1 MISRLDNSRVTKLI
15 WRHENNIA
23 HGLEPDDLRFKGKA
37 VEKAPRPVTFNG
49 LHEKSIQVNNR
60 TIKYNR
66 ESSQTL
72 SNKETSFEGSFI
84 SFGSVPSKAFKSAG
98 RAAKECLEKPS
109 FTEKLRCFV
118 ETLKKPFTDEG
129 TALSR
134 KSISDN
140 LDFINPYLEDD
151 SLIKR
156 DFKQVLSDLTSEEA
170 YKDKHFG
177 KIFKEVAD
185 KLDSGKIII
194 NPSLQQRLKEILLS
208 PYQLLKGIK
217 NRLLISDEGKILKD
231 KKNLLEEKIVIIAQ
245 ANDTIKKIRDI
256 ELKKA
261 KISEEVL
268 KANELSLDEMKIFE
282 EINKKYIQIAEA
294 AKDKLDIAARDKE
307 LLERGF
313 SPEKIQIGDVDRKIK
328 LYLKNVSFDSFRKII
343 TGYGSNA
350 SLTANRIISGT
361 ITSTFL
367 AADAYNLTRYLTDD
381 DNKSKNEARLRF
393 KQEMGRVGLTA
404 YLTYAVSTLFK
415 EACNASLP
423 FALLAGFS
431 VLLVSEVYG
440 RKFAGKPV
448 LPISKEQADE
458 YNRKKTEKNLPIQDK
473 VMIAAKGLLGMERPM
488 QQQSHDV
495 FVRKNQNYDF
505 NQFIK
510 NSSSVKTKKSG
521 HGGNL

>member
-1 MISRLDNSRVTKLI
+1 MISKLDNSKITKLI

-23 HGLEPDDLRFKGKA
+23 HGLEPDDFRLRGRA
-37 VEKAPRPVTFNG
+37 VEKAPRPLNFNG
-49 LHEKSIQVNNR
+49 LHAKSIQVNEA

-66 ESSQTL
+66 ESSQTN
-72 SNKETSFEGSFI
+72 SNLQASFEGSFI
-84 SFGSVPSKAFKSAG
+84 SFGSASGAFKSAG
-98 RAAKECLEKPS
+98 KVAKECIGKPS
-109 FTEKLRCFV
+109 FSEKLRCFI
-118 ETLKKPFTDEG
+118 ETLKKPFTDKG
-129 TALSR
+129 TSLSR
-134 KSISDN
+134 ESIKQN

-151 SLIKR
+151 NLIKR
-156 DFKQVLSDLTSEEA
+156 DFNKVLSDLTSEEA
-170 YKDKHFG
+170 YKDEYFG
-177 KIFKEVAD
+177 KIYKEVAT
-185 KLDSGKIII
+185 KLDSGKIIM

-208 PYQLLKGIK
+208 PYQLLKGAK
-217 NRLLISDEGKILKD
+217 NKLLVSKGD
-231 KKNLLEEKIVIIAQ
+231 KTLRDKRSLLEEKIVIIAQ
-245 ANDTIKKIRDI
+245 ANDTIKKIRI
-256 ELKKA
+256 KELKKEG
-261 KISEEVL
+261 ITDEIL
-268 KANELSLDEMKIFE
+268 KANELTLDERRIFD
-282 EINKKYIQIAEA
+282 EINKKYVQIAETT
-294 AKDKLDIAARDKE
+294 KKQLDLAARDKE

-313 SPEKIQIGDVDRKIK
+313 SPEKIKIGEVDEKIK

-381 DNKSKNEARLRF
+381 DNKSKKEARIRF

-423 FALLAGFS
+423 FALFAGFS

-448 LPISKEQADE
+448 LPISKEKADE

-488 QQQSHDV
+488 QQQSNDV
-495 FVRKNQNYDF
+495 FVRKSQNYDL
-505 NQFIK
+505 NQFINNSAMTKTGK
-510 NSSSVKTKKSG
+510 NSR
-521 HGGNL
+521 GGNL